1 MHKRMEAI
9 VSGKVQMVMF
19 RDFVQRKA
27 SALKL
32 VGEVQNLPDGTV
44 RVLAEGEHSQLL
56 SLLAKLHKG
65 PLLARVAGIS
75 LAWTGPQKQHV
86 SFSIQYGK

>member
-44 RVLAEGEHSQLL
+44 RVLAEGEHSHLMLL
-56 SLLAKLHKG
+56 LKKLHKG
-65 PLLARVAGIS
+65 SLLAHVSGIS
-75 LAWTGPQKQHV
+75 LLWARPQKQHT